1 MSILAAN
8 LLALLILIVFLLK
21 RWSITRSAIEPG
33 FIFAVNLIVLYPV
46 RGFALYFFD
55 TSALPDY
62 PLAHLQPNLELA
74 SWLSVLG
81 SLGYVI
87 GYQVVMG
94 RRKLSI
100 LQPNASR
107 YGANEILVCFVLFVG
122 TLAGITY
129 KVATGDYISYLLA
142 EDRYAGLS
150 HIATLLTGLQWP
162 TFLGVWILWFKGH
175 RSQAFIILFM
185 LVNCVVIPY
194 QFLQGSK
201 TFLSLLLLSA
211 IFAFYWSRGRMPKIG
226 VFVAIAIIITII
238 FPFVHNFR
246 ENVNAQYGKI
256 PSIAQIDARLIFQ
269 ETDPVYEDDQG
280 FSRRLAKVS
289 ARFGG
294 IDQLY
299 GITNMVPSRLSYKFG
314 FEYSAFFVNLVPR
327 MVWPDKPIYS
337 RGAVYGSALG
347 TRTSITPF
355 PYGEAYWDMGVPG
368 TFLMMVIWGGLL
380 AMVTR
385 LYEHFFR
392 RPNLQFL
399 IAVYFLGQIY
409 WISGGESSMPSI
421 TSGLTQ
427 HAAMI
432 FLVYAG
438 LSVMKRVSR
447 SVGAI

>member
-8 LLALLILIVFLLK
+8 VLALLILIAFLVK
-21 RWSITRSAIEPG
+21 RWSITRSVIEPG

-62 PLAHLQPNLELA
+62 PLAHLRPNLELA

-87 GYQVVMG
+87 GYQALMG

-100 LQPNASR
+100 LQPNQNR
-107 YGANEILVCFVLFVG
+107 YGASEVLVCFVLFAG

-129 KVATGDYISYLLA
+129 KIATGDYISYLLA
-142 EDRYAGLS
+142 EGRYAGLS

-162 TFLGVWILWFKGH
+162 AFLGVWILWFKGH
-175 RSQAFIILFM
+175 RDHAFIILFI

-201 TFLSLLLLSA
+201 TFLSLLLVSA
-211 IFAFYWSRGRMPKIG
+211 IFAFYWSRGRLPKIG
-226 VFVAIAIIITII
+226 VFVAITLIVTII
-238 FPFVHNFR
+238 FPFVHDFR
-246 ENVNAQYGKI
+246 ENVNTQYGKI
-256 PSIAQIDARLIFQ
+256 PSISKIDTQIIFKEAAPTYEEEADLSKKLAQ
-269 ETDPVYEDDQG
+269 
-280 FSRRLAKVS
+280 VS

-294 IDQLY
+294 IDQLF
-299 GITNMVPSRLSYKFG
+299 GITDVVPLRLPYKYG
-314 FEYSAFFVNLVPR
+314 FEYTAFFVNLIPR
-327 MVWPDKPIYS
+327 MVWPGKPIYS
-337 RGAVYGSALG
+337 RGATYGATLG
-347 TRTSITPF
+347 TMTSVTPF
-355 PYGEAYWDMGVPG
+355 PYGEAYWDMGTPG
-368 TFLMMVIWGGLL
+368 TFIMMAIWGGLL
-380 AMVTR
+380 ALVTR
-385 LYEHFFR
+385 LYERYFR
-392 RPNLQFL
+392 RPHLQFL

-421 TSGLTQ
+421 VSGLTQ

-432 FLVYAG
+432 LLVYAG
-438 LSVMKRVSR
+438 LSVLKKVSR